1 MSSDYNDCIQEQ
13 SAIIQDPGEF
23 GDIQQ
28 LRELQYLHTSALR
41 ALRLKFEVLNGEF
54 QLHHARNPIHHIE
67 SRLKS
72 PASMAAKLQSRG
84 HEVSIENAKQYLND
98 IAGVRVVCRFL
109 EDVYDVEKAFM
120 MQEDVKLIEREDYIA
135 HPNFNGYR
143 SLHLDV
149 EIPVYLSSTI
159 EYARAEIQ
167 IRTIAQDFWA
177 SLEHDLRYK
186 CCKDIPEHIS
196 KEMYSV
202 ADEIAAIDRRMQ
214 HMNYEI
220 QAL

>member
-1 MSSDYNDCIQEQ
+1 MISEYSSDLRPIAAAAD
-13 SAIIQDPGEF
+13 EF
-23 GDIQQ
+23 DDIAK
-28 LRELQYLHTSALR
+28 LHELQYLHSA
-41 ALRLKFEVLNGEF
+41 AMSTLRLKFEVLNGEF
-54 QLHHARNPIHHIE
+54 QLQHAKNPIHHIE

-72 PASMAAKLQSRG
+72 PASMASKLKKYGHAVTVSDAK
-84 HEVSIENAKQYLND
+84 EYLND

-120 MQEDVKLIEREDYIA
+120 RQEDVKLIEREDYIA

-167 IRTIAQDFWA
+167 IRTVAMDFWA

-186 CCKDIPEHIS
+186 GTKNIPAHIS
-196 KEMYSV
+196 REMYDC
-202 ADEIAAIDRRMQ
+202 AAEIARIDKKMQ
-214 HMNYEI
+214 QMYYEI
-220 QAL
+220 QSL